1 MVPLSRNGPQCSE
14 FSAGTMSGFSPFS
27 FPLRKQGPRNR
38 GGAAVTEQTSVQW
51 NFRRHDARVLLKE
64 QHAPCR
70 GDRGGSMSSWPPP
83 RAPWSLDPGVRRAN
97 EESRKARGPGAAV
110 MPLSGNSPHCSGFSA
125 GTVLEL
131 SLKNSTLG
139 AAEAVV
145 ARCPFGRHPEL
156 RGPWIPAFVEKA
168 MREREGDEGNRCRI
182 LKGAGLGA
190 VGCRRRC
197 ILAGCSAVRLV
208 EQGQLSGAVVGQAD
222 ADAHQ
227 AHGAAA
233 AQPGLL
239 GQLAVGRQVWTRA
252 GALHGGLAKV
262 VKPKL
267 DELPVH
273 RRPAGPIQSLLETP
287 QQIRQGG
294 QAGLDIG
301 QVPGVGA
308 LYRDRLARSVDL
320 HRPLVDALGQLMQ
333 AQGMAAELPHPLHQL
348 YRSEERRRRTA

>member
-1 MVPLSRNGPQCSE
+1 MLGGPWIPAFAGKTMIHVGARSAPFPAFRAPPCFFFAFLRLPFRFLCESRGPGAAMVPLSRNGPQCSE

-83 RAPWSLDPGVRRAN
+83 RAPWSLDPGVRREN

-110 MPLSGNSPHCSGFSA
+110 MPLSRNRPQCSGFSA

-131 SLKNSTLG
+131 SLKNSTPC

-145 ARCPFGRHPEL
+145 ARCPFGCHPEL

-239 GQLAVGRQVWTRA
+239 AQLAVGRQVWTR
-252 GALHGGLAKV
+252 
-262 VKPKL
+262 
-267 DELPVH
+267 
-273 RRPAGPIQSLLETP
+273 
-287 QQIRQGG
+287 
-294 QAGLDIG
+294 
-301 QVPGVGA
+301 
-308 LYRDRLARSVDL
+308 
-320 HRPLVDALGQLMQ
+320 
-333 AQGMAAELPHPLHQL
+333 
-348 YRSEERRRRTA
+348 SEEHTSELQSRGHLVCRL